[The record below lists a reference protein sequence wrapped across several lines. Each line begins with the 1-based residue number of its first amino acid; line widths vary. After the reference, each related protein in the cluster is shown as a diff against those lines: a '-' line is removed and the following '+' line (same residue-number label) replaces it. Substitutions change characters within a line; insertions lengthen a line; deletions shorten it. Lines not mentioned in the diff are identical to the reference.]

1 MANENPENPALEEE
15 QQGAE
20 TTQLES
26 GTYEVIKGRLNRF
39 GKDLRSKLD
48 QLNTERKEVFG
59 AIDMQLKG
67 NARINTEN
75 NCIAR
80 DIIAIGDYCVFGYN
94 VHLGLRSEVKM
105 KDIFSIYKFDGENF
119 QEQDFGIFGGHN
131 KQFITDFDN
140 LFRYYK
146 DAVFAKFAIEQNT
159 PFFYMIFQLS
169 EDVNDTKMFK
179 WEIIDGEMFYF
190 NEPGEHRYN
199 YPSQHEFE
207 WKRAS
212 RDMFRY
218 GDHSHISILDRV
230 FVETIGGSLTIKVED
245 NTADGKGIY
254 SEAVQQKDQKLED
267 SDISYADLGNLI
279 VLRMKPYLEEARFF
293 VFNEKLQTVQR
304 IDSLEHSGILLPGNQ
319 GLIFANGFY
328 LQTGDYKVFDKAA
341 IGGYKFERRI
351 QSPNGEDHLFIF
363 HDPIKGSYVLLS
375 YNVIEQNIATPTNCH
390 GYSLFKNGELS
401 YFRSEDNPT
410 KHHMIQIWQT
420 PYIEGDFIPSKH
432 TENFLYKIGN
442 RDIVRAMAECQ
453 ELLSLLGKDETY
465 NDLYYD
471 LNQKA
476 RDIIDSY
483 YWIKDAKAYGLS
495 APLAEIQKAANAAID
510 EFEKV
515 QSIKKSTRQ
524 TIQETQQK
532 AEDLFKHIG
541 QSSFNKIDIF
551 VEALSNLRML
561 RGEIISLRDLRYTDI
576 PLIESLEERA
586 AESMQQLSNEC
597 VLFLL
602 RDDALQPYL
611 EKVAEADKDIQTIQ
625 TAQQARRLEERIEE
639 IGKQLEMLIEI
650 VSNLKIEDATQTTR
664 IIDSITSIFSVLNQ
678 SKAALKRRM
687 RELTSAEAVAEF
699 AAQMK
704 LIDQSII
711 NYTDIADTPPKC
723 DEYLSKLMI
732 QVEELESKFAEF
744 DEFIL
749 KITEK
754 REEIYN
760 VFETRKISL
769 VEAINKRTTAL
780 QSAANRILNGIRN
793 RSKTLKTVVEI
804 NGFFAS
810 DLMIDKVR
818 DIIKQLTEL
827 GDSNKAGDIQTQLK
841 TVQEDALRQLRDK
854 QDLFEGG
861 DNVIKFGRHRFSVN
875 NQQLDLTMVPK
886 DNSMYYHL
894 TGTGFFEE
902 VTDPKFLETKSV
914 WSQSFLS
921 ENQKV
926 YRAEYLA
933 YIAMQQVEV
942 EDKKLTSEET
952 LPFVQ
957 KFSATRYNEGYSK
970 GIHDEDAAKLL
981 NSLLYLKDH
990 IDLLYYPSDARA
1002 CAALYWERFAEEE
1015 VKTNFEKQLKSAGV
1029 ILRVFPNSKEFDY
1042 LQENLKEALLQF
1054 VISTELFPE
1063 YVVPHAADYLFQ
1075 ERSSRNH
1082 FIISG
1087 DAHQL
1092 KIAFKGFLDANAA
1105 LKSFEHSLKELE
1117 DRPVDQFQL
1126 ARKWLHAFVEQTK
1139 DPAHPDYIDEV
1150 ATLLILG
1157 SYKEGHVVDV
1167 KTQQEIPGLRGD
1179 HGVLKE
1185 GGNYHLDFNHFMR
1198 KMEEYTLD
1206 IIPKYQT
1213 FVEMKKQLTH
1223 DFRVKLRLEEFKPRV
1238 LSSFVRNKLID
1249 QVYLPIF
1256 GDNLAKQIG
1265 TVGEGTR
1272 TDRMGMLLLISPPGY
1287 GKTTLMEYIANR
1299 LGLIFM
1305 KINGPAIG
1313 HHVTSLDPSEAH
1325 NAGAAKEL
1333 EKLNLSL
1340 EMGDNVMIYLDDIQ
1354 HCNPEFLQK
1363 FISLTDAQRKIE
1375 GVYKDVTKTYDLRGK
1390 RVCVVM
1396 AGNPYTESGEKFRIP
1411 DMLAN
1416 RADIYNLGDI
1426 IGKTKDVFELSYIEN
1441 SLTSNPVTQKLAAKS
1456 IQDLYPILR
1465 YTEMGS
1471 KEGLEFEAN
1480 HTPQELD
1487 EYASVLKKML
1497 RIRDVILSVNQQYIR
1512 SAAMPDA
1519 SRTEPPFLLQG
1530 SYRNMNK
1537 LAEKVLPIMNEE
1549 EIETLLLSHYKG
1561 ESQTLTTGAEANML
1575 KLRELMGVMTEEDTA
1590 RWIEVKELYVKDK
1603 MLQGDGADPMV
1614 QVVAQLSHFSDHLL
1628 NIQKVIKTGIDKG
1641 LAQPKVVKEERKSR
1655 GNGGIKFVK

>member
-15 QQGAE
+15 QSKAE
-20 TTQLES
+20 NTELES
-26 GTYEVIKGRLNRF
+26 GTYEVIKGRLTRF
-39 GKDLRSKLD
+39 GKDLRSKLEE
-48 QLNTERKEVFG
+48 LNKERKEIFG
-59 AIDMQLKG
+59 AIDMDLKG

-80 DIIAIGDYCVFGYN
+80 DIIAVGDYCIFGYN
-94 VHLGLRSEVKM
+94 VQMGLRSEVKLN
-105 KDIFSIYKFDGENF
+105 DVFSIYKFEDGVF
-119 QEQDFGIFGGHN
+119 HEQDFSIFGGDN
-131 KQFITDFDN
+131 KQFLTDFSN

-146 DAVFAKFAIEQNT
+146 DAVFAKFAVEQNS
-159 PFFYMIFQLS
+159 PFIYMIFQLS
-169 EDVNDTKMFK
+169 EDINDTKTFK
-179 WEIIDGEMFYF
+179 WEVVDGEIYYF
-190 NEPGEHRYN
+190 TEPGEHRYN
-199 YPSQHEFE
+199 YPAQHEFE
-207 WKRAS
+207 WKRTS

-218 GDHSHISILDRV
+218 GDHPHISILDRV
-230 FVETIGGSLTIKVED
+230 FVETIGGTLTIKVED

-254 SEAVQQKDQKLED
+254 REEVQHKDQKLED
-267 SDISYADLGNLI
+267 SEVSFANLGNLI
-279 VLRMKPYLEEARFF
+279 VLRIKPYLEEHRYF
-293 VFNEKLQTVQR
+293 VFNEKLQNVQR
-304 IDSLEHSGILLPGNQ
+304 IDALEHSGILLPGNQ

-328 LQTGDYKVFDKAA
+328 LQTGDYKLFDKAA
-341 IGGYKFERRI
+341 IGGYKFVRRV
-351 QSPNGEDHLFIF
+351 QSPNGEDHLFVF
-363 HDPIKGSYVLLS
+363 HDPFKGTYVLLS
-375 YNVIEQNIATPTNCH
+375 YNVIEQNVATPINCH
-390 GYSLFKNGELS
+390 GYSLFKNGELC

-420 PYIEGDFIPSKH
+420 PYIEGDFIPSQH
-432 TENFLYKIGN
+432 TDNFLYKIGN

-476 RDIIDSY
+476 RDILDSY
-483 YWIKDAKAYGLS
+483 YWIKDPKAYGLS
-495 APLAEIQKAANAAID
+495 EPLGEIQKAANAAID
-510 EFEKV
+510 EFDKV
-515 QSIKKSTRQ
+515 QAIKKSTRQ

-532 AEDLFKHIG
+532 AENLFKHIG
-541 QSSFNKIDIF
+541 QSSFSQIDVF
-551 VEALSNLRML
+551 VEALSNLRIL
-561 RGEIISLRDLRYTDI
+561 RGEIISLRDLRYTNI
-576 PLIESLEERA
+576 PLIESLEAKA
-586 AESMQQLSNEC
+586 AESMQLLSNEC
-597 VLFLL
+597 VQFLL
-602 RDDALQPYL
+602 KDDALQPYL
-611 EKVAEADKDIQTIQ
+611 DKVAEADADIKVVE
-625 TAQQARRLEERIEE
+625 TAQQGKRLEERIEE

-687 RELTSAEAVAEF
+687 RELTSAEAIAEF

-711 NYTDIADTPPKC
+711 NYTDIADTPAKC

-760 VFETRKISL
+760 VFETRKLSL
-769 VEAINKRTTAL
+769 VEAINKRTAAL

-827 GDSNKAGDIQTQLK
+827 GDTNKAGDIQTQLK

-886 DNSMYYHL
+886 DDDMYYHL

-902 VTDPKFLETKSV
+902 VTDPEFLKTKTV
-914 WSQSFLS
+914 WSQAYPS

-926 YRAEYLA
+926 YRSEYLA
-933 YIAMQQVEV
+933 YIAMQAIEA
-942 EDKKLTSEET
+942 EGLKLTSEEV
-952 LPFVQ
+952 LPYVQ
-957 KFSATRYNEGYSK
+957 KFSSTRYNEGYSK

-981 NSLLYLKDH
+981 NALLFLKEH
-990 IDLLYYPSDARA
+990 IDLLYFPSDARA
-1002 CAALYWERFAEEE
+1002 CAAIYWERFAEEQL
-1015 VKTNFEKQLKSAGV
+1015 KANFQKQLKSAGM
-1029 ILRVFPNSKEFDY
+1029 ILKVFPASKEFNY
-1042 LQENLKEALLQF
+1042 LLENLQEALLSF
-1054 VISTELFPE
+1054 VYQTKLFPE
-1063 YVVPHAADYLFQ
+1063 YVVPHAANYLFQ
-1075 ERSSRNH
+1075 ELSSRDH

-1087 DAHQL
+1087 EAHQL

-1105 LKSFEHSLKELE
+1105 LKAFEHSLKELN
-1117 DRPVDQFQL
+1117 DQPVDQFQL
-1126 ARKWLHAFVEQTK
+1126 ARKWLHAFVDQSEESSNQ
-1139 DPAHPDYIDEV
+1139 DYIDEV

-1157 SYKEGHVVDV
+1157 SYKEGNVVDV
-1167 KTQQEIPGLRGD
+1167 KTQQAIKGMRGD
-1179 HGVLKE
+1179 HEVMEE
-1185 GGNYHLDFNHFMR
+1185 GGAYQLDFNHFMR

-1206 IIPKYQT
+1206 IVPKYEN
-1213 FVEMKKQLTH
+1213 FVEMKKQLAH
-1223 DFRVKLRLEEFKPRV
+1223 DFRIKLRLDEFKPRV

-1325 NAGAAKEL
+1325 NAGAKKEL

-1375 GVYKDVTKTYDLRGK
+1375 GVYKGITKTYDLRGK
-1390 RVCVVM
+1390 RVSVVM

-1465 YTEMGS
+1465 YTETGS

-1480 HTPQELD
+1480 HTSQELD
-1487 EYASVLKKML
+1487 EFASVLKKML
-1497 RIRDVILSVNQQYIR
+1497 RIRDVILSVNQEYIR
-1512 SAAMPDA
+1512 SAAMPDS

-1537 LAEKVLPIMNEE
+1537 LAEKVVPIMNEE
-1549 EIETLLLSHYKG
+1549 EIETLILSHYKG

-1575 KLRELMGVMTEEDTA
+1575 KLKELMGVMTDEDA
-1590 RWIEVKELYVKDK
+1590 ERWTQVKEMYVKDK
-1603 MLQGDGADPMV
+1603 LIKGDDADPMI

-1628 NIQKVIKTGIDKG
+1628 NIQKVIKTGIDQG
-1641 LAQPKVVKEERKSR
+1641 LAQPKLVQEERKPR
-1655 GNGGIKFVK
+1655 NKGGIKFVK